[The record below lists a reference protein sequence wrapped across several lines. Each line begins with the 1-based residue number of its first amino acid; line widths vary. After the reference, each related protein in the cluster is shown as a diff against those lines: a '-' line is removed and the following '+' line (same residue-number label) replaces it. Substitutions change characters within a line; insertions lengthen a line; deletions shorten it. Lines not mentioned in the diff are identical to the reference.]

1 MTDLADLSTAD
12 LTKAFKARTLS
23 PVEATKAALKRIE
36 ACEPKLNAM
45 YIVSADQ
52 ALKAAR
58 AAEKRYAKGEPLSV
72 IDGVPSTIKDNMAT
86 AGDPCPV
93 GVPIADMT
101 PRAVDSPVSAR
112 MREAGAVILGKT
124 TMPDYGMLSAG
135 VSSLHGVTRNPWNT
149 TRNTAGSS
157 SGAGAAGAAGYG
169 PLHIGTDIGGSIRLP
184 AAHCGLFG
192 LKPSLG
198 RVPLYPPYLGRV
210 AGPMTRTVK
219 DSALLMNVITGPDF
233 RDHMSLPYQ
242 PVDYAKGLSKLKV
255 KGLKIGLL
263 TEMPSGLPADPA
275 IIKAVKAAAKALEAE
290 GAHVEVLKGFVTPSM
305 LDGISCFFEQRSY
318 NDISKLPAA
327 QKKKLLPYIVD
338 WATWRAKDFTGA
350 DVMRF
355 YGEVVAMREA
365 AVLATQ
371 PFDFVIQPCTCP
383 VSYPAEHHSPT
394 NDYKTALEH
403 IPFTVAYNFSE
414 QPAASLNWTYHS
426 DGMPIGVQVSGRRFD
441 DIGVMRMS
449 RVLEQLRPEQ
459 KAWPLG

>member
-1 MTDLADLSTAD
+1 M
-12 LTKAFKARTLS
+12 
-23 PVEATKAALKRIE
+23 
-36 ACEPKLNAM
+36 
-45 YIVSADQ
+45 
-52 ALKAAR
+52 
-58 AAEKRYAKGEPLSV
+58 
-72 IDGVPSTIKDNMAT
+72 
-86 AGDPCPV
+86 
-93 GVPIADMT
+93 
-101 PRAVDSPVSAR
+101 
-112 MREAGAVILGKT
+112 
-124 TMPDYGMLSAG
+124 
-135 VSSLHGVTRNPWNT
+135 
-149 TRNTAGSS
+149 
-157 SGAGAAGAAGYG
+157 
-169 PLHIGTDIGGSIRLP
+169 
-184 AAHCGLFG
+184 
-192 LKPSLG
+192 
-198 RVPLYPPYLGRV
+198 PLYPPYLGRV

-219 DSALLMNVITGPDF
+219 DSALMMNVITGPDF

-242 PVDYAKGLSKLKV
+242 PMDYAKGLSKLKV

-275 IIKAVKAAAKALEAE
+275 IVKAVKAAAKALEAE

-426 DGMPIGVQVSGRRFD
+426 GRHADRRAGVGAALRRYRRDADEPSIGAVAAGAEGLAGGVKVDQVLRPARLPATCRVTCSRQRIIDGRLVLAALPPEPREHIGIDPKRDLLLDRSIKLAAHRAGPVKLLGDVGHIGVRAKARQLGVDLSHIPGRKLVARQASHD
-441 DIGVMRMS
+441 GPR
-449 RVLEQLRPEQ
+449 
-459 KAWPLG
+459 